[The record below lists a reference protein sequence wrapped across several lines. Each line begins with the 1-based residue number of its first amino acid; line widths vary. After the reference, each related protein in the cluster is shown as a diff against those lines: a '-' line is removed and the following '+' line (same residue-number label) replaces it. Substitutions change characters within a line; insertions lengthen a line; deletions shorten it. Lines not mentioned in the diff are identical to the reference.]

1 MRQCWWVCALGWCCP
16 WPPPLSFYTFVGLGI
31 DALEVGETGAL
42 LIMITLAKVLLLSSL
57 NIIPVNFNE
66 LVEDHMGRD
75 ERSTRSVSRINN
87 SSVYQVPE
95 VQQMPCTRRFLCE
108 LETIARTSDN
118 YMPKEPEALNG
129 RILEEEVAL
138 EEVDP
143 LAEMQIEVVRALYR
157 EKDPTGELSDRG
169 KRALAVV
176 EGLTGFTCETAYRLC
191 PGRFSAPRM
200 YWTIFEEVNLV
211 VHEHY

>member
-1 MRQCWWVCALGWCCP
+1 MRQCWWVCALGVVL
-16 WPPPLSFYTFVGLGI
+16 PLATSFVLYTFVGLGI
-31 DALEVGETGAL
+31 ALEVGETGAL

-157 EKDPTGELSDRG
+157 EEDPTGELSDRG
-169 KRALAVV
+169 KRGLAVL
-176 EGLTGFTCETAYRLC
+176 EGLTGSTCETAYRLC
-191 PGRFSAPRM
+191 PGRFSAPRI

>member
-1 MRQCWWVCALGWCCP
+1 
-16 WPPPLSFYTFVGLGI
+16 
-31 DALEVGETGAL
+31 
-42 LIMITLAKVLLLSSL
+42 MITLAKVLLLSSL

-157 EKDPTGELSDRG
+157 
-169 KRALAVV
+169 
-176 EGLTGFTCETAYRLC
+176 
-191 PGRFSAPRM
+191 
-200 YWTIFEEVNLV
+200 
-211 VHEHY
+211 